1 MLGCVKDG
9 LLICGEGL
17 GNGILNPDLESFTN
31 AHCAQCAHCI
41 IDAEPDDLLGPGK
54 CNYVKMHKVVVCQKI

>member
-1 MLGCVKDG
+1 MLRCDKDG

-31 AHCAQCAHCI
+31 AQCAHCI
-41 IDAEPDDLLGPGK
+41 IDVKPDDLLGPGK
-54 CNYVKMHKVVVCQKI
+54 CNYVKMHKVMVCQKI